1 MGPAHT
7 HGPHISLVPRSHSH
21 SGTRQGQSHGKCED
35 KVSPRLVCLAP
46 AETQEKFLALIVS
59 LLPKLRPLSG
69 LGIEDGEE
77 LRGSLGL
84 GKVELAGS
92 WVPPQTLHSL
102 PCPRS
107 AGSPLS
113 PGEERKGY
121 QSSTSQWLCGPRPAA
136 LLLSSV
142 SSSGMAWGGGEL
154 LDSWGLCLHTSFCHI
169 QTCAWPLPC
178 SFPRRAGH
186 KPSAHCPPRSP
197 CPGALC
203 LFSAPTLQPLC
214 AQSVCVEGA
223 EGQDL
228 DGAAGWCARGCKGPG
243 AASQG
248 SRVQGGVGE
257 SAHKLPD
264 SWCVCEGSS
273 EPLGLCGWLLWAEP
287 LLHRPARGLLVA
299 VLPAPRLDGRPGLPS
314 CLVYHYSLLLLRG

>member
-142 SSSGMAWGGGEL
+142 SSSGMAWGGGGVARFLGPVPTHKL
-154 LDSWGLCLHTSFCHI
+154 LPYPDMCLASPLQLPKKGRTQALSSLSSSQPVPRGPMPLFCPDTSAPLCPECV
-169 QTCAWPLPC
+169 CGGG
-178 SFPRRAGH
+178 RRAG
-186 KPSAHCPPRSP
+186 PGWGCRMVCQGVQRARS
-197 CPGALC
+197 
-203 LFSAPTLQPLC
+203 S
-214 AQSVCVEGA
+214 
-223 EGQDL
+223 
-228 DGAAGWCARGCKGPG
+228 
-243 AASQG
+243 
-248 SRVQGGVGE
+248 
-257 SAHKLPD
+257 
-264 SWCVCEGSS
+264 
-273 EPLGLCGWLLWAEP
+273 
-287 LLHRPARGLLVA
+287 
-299 VLPAPRLDGRPGLPS
+299 
-314 CLVYHYSLLLLRG
+314 